1 MYPSQG
7 NLTITVLHS
16 MRELIESI
24 YIVESPPTNMSAMVK
39 FITKYMP
46 RVRRLL
52 FVMKRMIHRRFTVTI
67 VTETVRNAANQ
78 LMHSDVESIVDN
90 FFSLTTFSCSAT
102 CTKMNSSKGCLVGKE
117 TLGGELKRM
126 TSSPPRSVMETH

>member
-67 VTETVRNAANQ
+67 ATETVRNAANQ

-90 FFSLTTFSCSAT
+90 FFSLTTFSCCAT
-102 CTKMNSSKGCLVGKE
+102 CKKMNSSKGCLVGKE